1 MPGVLWVSGSG
12 GGFWV
17 SLAFW
22 VFGVFGC
29 LGCLGVWVFGCLG
42 VWVLSGLPLIRFFIT
57 LESLGVHPAPSRL
70 GAYNTN

>member
-1 MPGVLWVSGSG
+1 MGVGEWGGLLGVSG
-12 GGFWV
+12 
-17 SLAFW
+17 LL
-22 VFGVFGC
+22 GVW
-29 LGCLGVWVFGCLG
+29 GVWVFGCLG